1 MAADTDARRGR
12 VVRRPILG
20 RLIPGR
26 LILGLPI
33 LGVLILGGVAACST
47 GEPGPPGQA
56 EPRHHPFTDNDGGGG
71 GGNGM

>member
-1 MAADTDARRGR
+1 MRW
-12 VVRRPILG
+12 PILG
-20 RLIPGR
+20 SLIPGL
-26 LILGLPI
+26 LILGVLI

-56 EPRHHPFTDNDGGGG
+56 EPRHHPFTDKDDGGGG